1 MEFKEIV
8 DRICGALGPERTIVF
23 KQMLHVFNL
32 KAADPELLVGMAV
45 ASMLVDVRDLLD
57 RAEALGVTLSDAAKS
72 VSAAMS
78 TGSDSLAEKIDLE
91 VSKSVARSMDSM
103 SEELRRL
110 ARELALNEVNAAG
123 LARQTV
129 IEQETKA
136 LVAAARDFAKNEV
149 AAKAAVGSSTAV
161 ASRTGPT
168 WMQAG
173 LVGFVAFLIGMALIL
188 WMHRGH

>member
-8 DRICGALGPERTIVF
+8 DRICAALGPERTIVF
-23 KQMLHVFNL
+23 KQLLHVFNL

-45 ASMLVDVRDLLD
+45 ASMLVDVKELIERT
-57 RAEALGVTLSDAAKS
+57 EAMGGTLTDAAKS

-91 VSKSVARSMDSM
+91 VSKAVARALDSM

-123 LARQTV
+123 LARQTA
-129 IEQETKA
+129 IDQETKA
-136 LVAAARDFAKNEV
+136 LIAAARDYAKNEHAAKV
-149 AAKAAVGSSTAV
+149 AAASPTAV
-161 ASRTGPT
+161 AERSGPT
-168 WMQAG
+168 WLQAG
-173 LVGFVAFLIGMALIL
+173 MVGFVAFLVGMAVIL
-188 WMHRGH
+188 MTHHR